1 MMFRRS
7 VRSAAAVASLLFLA
21 SGAVAQRHAAP
32 SALNGVELGQWQ
44 LKSPDGRI
52 RKICVGARWMFVQP
66 MHGTAQCEHFVMEN
80 GASSARVRYTCPGH
94 GHGLTTVS
102 VETPRLVS
110 IETSGVAD
118 GAPFSEQFEAR
129 RIGNCG

>member
-7 VRSAAAVASLLFLA
+7 VRAAAAVASLLFLA

-32 SALNGVELGQWQ
+32 NALGGVELGQWQ
-44 LKSPDGRI
+44 LKSADGRV
-52 RKICVGARWMFVQP
+52 RKICVSARWMLIQP
-66 MHGTAQCEHFVMEN
+66 MHGTAQCEHFVMQN
-80 GASSARVRYTCPGH
+80 AASSATVRYTCPGR
-94 GHGLTTVS
+94 GHGLTTLS

-118 GAPFSEQFEAR
+118 GSPFSEQLEGR
-129 RIGNCG
+129 RIGACG